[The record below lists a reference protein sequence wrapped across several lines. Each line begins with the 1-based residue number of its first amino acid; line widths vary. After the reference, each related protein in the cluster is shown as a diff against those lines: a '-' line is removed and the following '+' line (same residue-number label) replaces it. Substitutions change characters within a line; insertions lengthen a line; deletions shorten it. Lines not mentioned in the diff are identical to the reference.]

1 MKNWIITKWYWL
13 LGQIDDL
20 KFQYK
25 HNKITKMRKKV
36 FEMDLK
42 ANARPVRYDDYGA
55 SKLTDHNPNYWIFSP
70 VEAVENVLK
79 LHFIGGDGRRYYRLR
94 IQGIQVNTQ
103 GDVIEV
109 KISLR
114 RPGLLIGGQGKD
126 IYAVTKELTRVFGVE
141 TKILIEE
148 IKKDINE
155 PFIYY

>member
-1 MKNWIITKWYWL
+1 MRKWIITQL
-13 LGQIDDL
+13 
-20 KFQYK
+20 
-25 HNKITKMRKKV
+25 RKKV

-42 ANARPVRYDDYGA
+42 ANARPVPYDDYGV
-55 SKLTDHNPNYWIFSP
+55 SKLTNHNPNYWIFSP

-79 LHFIGGDGRRYYRLR
+79 LHFLDEDSQRYSRLR

-114 RPGLLIGGQGKD
+114 RPGLLIGCRGKD
-126 IYAVTKELTRVFGVE
+126 IDAVTKELTRVFGVE
-141 TKILIEE
+141 TNILIDE
-148 IKKDINE
+148 IKADINE

>member
-1 MKNWIITKWYWL
+1 MRKWIITKWYWL
-13 LGQIDDL
+13 LDRIDDW

-36 FEMDLK
+36 FEMDLE
-42 ANARPVRYDDYGA
+42 ANTRPVRYDGYGV
-55 SKLTDHNPNYWIFSP
+55 SKLTDRNPNYWIFSP

-79 LHFIGGDGRRYYRLR
+79 LYFIDSRRYYRLH
-94 IQGIQVNTQ
+94 IQGIQVDTQ

-114 RPGLLIGGQGKD
+114 RPGLLIGSRGKD
-126 IYAVTKELTRVFGVE
+126 IDAVTKELTKVFGVE
-141 TKILIEE
+141 TKILIYE

-155 PFIYY
+155 PFICY